1 MGQGGALLFCDLDR
15 FKPVNDEHGHH
26 VGDEVLRQVANRLAA
41 TVRAGDVVA
50 RTGGDEFVVLAH
62 GATDLQ
68 AADLVLRI
76 EAALREPFTVDGAV
90 IGLGISIGVARADGP
105 LSDSVLAS
113 ADRAM
118 LVDKARRHRRRALPT
133 RN

>member
-1 MGQGGALLFCDLDR
+1 MKKTSRGS
-15 FKPVNDEHGHH
+15 
-26 VGDEVLRQVANRLAA
+26 AA
-41 TVRAGDVVA
+41 KGTV
-50 RTGGDEFVVLAH
+50 
-62 GATDLQ
+62 
-68 AADLVLRI
+68 
-76 EAALREPFTVDGAV
+76 AV